1 MVVLLVVFDPNSF
14 KIAYPAAGV
23 AVATFHRIIGYPEL
37 EGTHTDHGDSPCPY
51 TAPPKLKPCG

>member
-1 MVVLLVVFDPNSF
+1 VLLVVCDSNSF

-37 EGTHTDHGDSPCPY
+37 EGTHTDH
-51 TAPPKLKPCG
+51 